1 MTLNKK
7 QFSLLTFMHP
17 TAILYA
23 LSLIPGIGNKTLR
36 DLIVHFGSAEAIW
49 EADEKSL
56 LAIDGLGPITVAA
69 IIAGRKSLQ
78 PDEEWKRVE
87 NQGIHTLAFTDEK
100 YPRLL
105 KEIPDAPMILFTRGN
120 YDWADKP
127 LIAIVGTRKFTSYGE
142 QVAERLATD
151 LARAGYVVVSG
162 LAFGIDS
169 IAHKAAL
176 EAGCETLAIL
186 GGGIDEASVSP
197 QSHLPLARAVVNSG
211 ALISEYAPGTKP
223 SEGTFPARDRIIAG
237 MTLGTIIIEAPEKS
251 GALITARLALD
262 YNREVF
268 AVPGSIFS
276 PVSLGT
282 HRLIKAGAKIVT
294 SVQDILEELPQTD
307 TSQNATGETT
317 PLEAQNLSA
326 EEEKIFKLL
335 SHEPLH
341 VDKIIK
347 EARLET
353 SSANSILTLL
363 EIKGLIKNVGGM
375 HYIKLN

>member
-1 MTLNKK
+1 
-7 QFSLLTFMHP
+7 MHSS
-17 TAILYA
+17 AILYA

-56 LAIDGLGPITVAA
+56 LAINGLGPITVAA
-69 IIAGRKSLQ
+69 IVAGRNSLH
-78 PDEEWKRVE
+78 PEKELEKITG
-87 NQGIHTLAFTDEK
+87 QGINILAFTDET

-105 KEIPDAPMILFTRGN
+105 KEIPDAPMILFVRGN
-120 YDWADKP
+120 YDWKEKP

-151 LARAGYVVVSG
+151 LAHAGYVIVSG

-176 EAGCETLAIL
+176 VAGCETLAIL
-186 GGGIDEASVSP
+186 GSGVDEASISP
-197 QSHLPLARAVVNSG
+197 QSHLPLSRAVINSG
-211 ALISEYAPGTKP
+211 ALISEYLPGTKAT
-223 SEGTFPARDRIIAG
+223 EGTFPARDRIIAG
-237 MTLGTIIIEAPEKS
+237 MTLGTVVIEAPEKS

-276 PVSLGT
+276 PASLGT
-282 HRLIKAGAKIVT
+282 NRLTKAGAKIVT
-294 SVQDILEELPQTD
+294 SVQDILEEFPRTH
-307 TSQNATGETT
+307 SARNAPEETAPT
-317 PLEAQNLSA
+317 AHLHLSP
-326 EEEKIFKLL
+326 EEEKVLRLL

-363 EIKGLIKNVGGM
+363 EIKGLIRDVGSM
-375 HYIKLN
+375 HYIRNA